1 MKNDPKKLL
10 IIIRHGERTDRVGE
24 IPKCGIL
31 NPELTEKGKNQ
42 SLLTSKILIKTIFK
56 YGIKTISPNIIQ
68 IRTSPYIRTIQTAVQ
83 ISKGFNLFFKE
94 ENLNNE
100 NLNNIYIDFD
110 LKKRIKPNKK
120 INKNEFLYKTIENYI
135 NFDPELKGF
144 NYLGDKG
151 EFSLEPETKEQCEK
165 RSFDYTE
172 NILKNNIEKNN
183 DKKIFI
189 IIGHRG
195 CLKYILK
202 KLGYKAIINNKKI
215 LDYCSQFFFDITNGL
230 DKAIFLENISKPN
243 LEQLLKIFMY
253 IYIYLY
259 II

>member
-42 SLLTSKILIKTIFK
+42 SFLTSKILIKTIFK

-94 ENLNNE
+94 E

-202 KLGYKAIINNKKI
+202 KLGYKNIINNKKI
-215 LDYCSQFFFDITNGL
+215 LDYCSQFFFDISNGL

-243 LEQLLKIFMY
+243 LE
-253 IYIYLY
+253 
-259 II
+259 

>member
-42 SLLTSKILIKTIFK
+42 SFLTSKILIKTIFK

-202 KLGYKAIINNKKI
+202 KLGYKNIINNKKI

-243 LEQLLKIFMY
+243 LE
-253 IYIYLY
+253 
-259 II
+259 

>member
-31 NPELTEKGKNQ
+31 NPELTEKGKKQ

-202 KLGYKAIINNKKI
+202 KLGYKNIINNKKI

-243 LEQLLKIFMY
+243 LE
-253 IYIYLY
+253 
-259 II
+259 

>member
-42 SLLTSKILIKTIFK
+42 SLLASKILIKTIFK

-165 RSFDYTE
+165 RSFNYTE

-202 KLGYKAIINNKKI
+202 KLGYKNIINNKKI
-215 LDYCSQFFFDITNGL
+215 LDYCSQFFFDISNGL

-243 LEQLLKIFMY
+243 LE
-253 IYIYLY
+253 
-259 II
+259 

>member
-1 MKNDPKKLL
+1 MKKLL

-42 SLLTSKILIKTIFK
+42 SFLTSKILIKTIFK

-243 LEQLLKIFMY
+243 LE
-253 IYIYLY
+253 
-259 II
+259 

>member
-42 SLLTSKILIKTIFK
+42 SVLTSKILIKTIFK

-172 NILKNNIEKNN
+172 NILKNSIEKNN

-243 LEQLLKIFMY
+243 LE
-253 IYIYLY
+253 
-259 II
+259 

>member
-42 SLLTSKILIKTIFK
+42 SFLTSKILIKTIFK

-215 LDYCSQFFFDITNGL
+215 LDYCSQFFFDISNGL

-243 LEQLLKIFMY
+243 LE
-253 IYIYLY
+253 
-259 II
+259 

>member
-1 MKNDPKKLL
+1 MKNDPEKKLL

-42 SLLTSKILIKTIFK
+42 SLLASKILIKTIFK

-165 RSFDYTE
+165 RSFNYTE

-202 KLGYKAIINNKKI
+202 KLGYKNIINNKKI

-243 LEQLLKIFMY
+243 LE
-253 IYIYLY
+253 
-259 II
+259 

>member
-1 MKNDPKKLL
+1 MKNDPKNLL

-42 SLLTSKILIKTIFK
+42 SFLTSKILIKTIFK

-215 LDYCSQFFFDITNGL
+215 LDYCSQFFFDISNGL

-243 LEQLLKIFMY
+243 LE
-253 IYIYLY
+253 
-259 II
+259 

>member
-243 LEQLLKIFMY
+243 LE
-253 IYIYLY
+253 
-259 II
+259 

>member
-42 SLLTSKILIKTIFK
+42 SFLTSKILIKTIFK

-135 NFDPELKGF
+135 KFDPELKGF

-165 RSFDYTE
+165 RSFNYTE

-202 KLGYKAIINNKKI
+202 KLGYKNIINNKKI

-243 LEQLLKIFMY
+243 LE
-253 IYIYLY
+253 
-259 II
+259 

>member
-42 SLLTSKILIKTIFK
+42 SFLTSKILIKTIFK

-202 KLGYKAIINNKKI
+202 KLGYKNIINNKKI
-215 LDYCSQFFFDITNGL
+215 LDYCSQFFFDISNGL

-243 LEQLLKIFMY
+243 LE
-253 IYIYLY
+253 
-259 II
+259 

>member
-42 SLLTSKILIKTIFK
+42 SFLTSKILIKTIFK

-243 LEQLLKIFMY
+243 LE
-253 IYIYLY
+253 
-259 II
+259 

>member
-31 NPELTEKGKNQ
+31 NPELTEKGKKQ

-202 KLGYKAIINNKKI
+202 KLGYKNIINNKKI
-215 LDYCSQFFFDITNGL
+215 LDYCSQFFFDISNGL

-243 LEQLLKIFMY
+243 LE
-253 IYIYLY
+253 
-259 II
+259 

>member
-42 SLLTSKILIKTIFK
+42 SFLTSKILIKTIFK

-120 INKNEFLYKTIENYI
+120 INKNEFLCKTIENYI

-195 CLKYILK
+195 YLKYILK
-202 KLGYKAIINNKKI
+202 KLGYKNIINNKKI

-243 LEQLLKIFMY
+243 LE
-253 IYIYLY
+253 
-259 II
+259 

>member
-10 IIIRHGERTDRVGE
+10 IIIRHGDRTDRVGE

-42 SLLTSKILIKTIFK
+42 SFLTSKILIKTIVK

-230 DKAIFLENISKPN
+230 DKAIFLEHISKPH
-243 LEQLLKIFMY
+243 LE
-253 IYIYLY
+253 
-259 II
+259 

>member
-42 SLLTSKILIKTIFK
+42 SFLTSKILIKTIFK

-202 KLGYKAIINNKKI
+202 KLGYKNIINNKKI
-215 LDYCSQFFFDITNGL
+215 LDYCSQFFFDISNGL

-243 LEQLLKIFMY
+243 IE
-253 IYIYLY
+253 
-259 II
+259 

>member
-1 MKNDPKKLL
+1 MKNDPEKKLL

-31 NPELTEKGKNQ
+31 NPELTQKGKIQ
-42 SLLTSKILIKTIFK
+42 SFLASKILIQTIFK
-56 YGIKTISPNIIQ
+56 HGIKDISPNIIQ

-83 ISKGFNLFFKE
+83 ILKGFNTFFKE
-94 ENLNNE
+94 QNLINE

-110 LKKRIKPNKK
+110 LRKRIKPNKK
-120 INKNEFLYKTIENYI
+120 INKNEFLYKTIEHYI
-135 NFDPELKGF
+135 DFDPELKEF

-172 NILKNNIEKNN
+172 KKLKINIEKNS

-202 KLGYKAIINNKKI
+202 KLGYDNIIKNKKI
-215 LDYCSQFFFDITNGL
+215 LDYCSQFFFDITKGIDN
-230 DKAIFLENISKPN
+230 ATFLENISKPN
-243 LEQLLKIFMY
+243 NLE
-253 IYIYLY
+253 
-259 II
+259 

>member
-10 IIIRHGERTDRVGE
+10 IIIRHGERTDSVGE

-42 SLLTSKILIKTIFK
+42 SFLTSKILIKTIFK

-202 KLGYKAIINNKKI
+202 KLGYKNIINNKKI

-243 LEQLLKIFMY
+243 LE
-253 IYIYLY
+253 
-259 II
+259 

>member
-42 SLLTSKILIKTIFK
+42 SFLTSKILIKTIFK

-135 NFDPELKGF
+135 KFDPELKGF

-243 LEQLLKIFMY
+243 LE
-253 IYIYLY
+253 
-259 II
+259 

>member
-1 MKNDPKKLL
+1 MKNSPEKKLL

-42 SLLTSKILIKTIFK
+42 SFLAGKILINTVIK
-56 YGIKTISPNIIQ
+56 YDIKKFSPNNIQ

-83 ISKGFNLFFKE
+83 ILKGFNLFFKE
-94 ENLNNE
+94 KNNKE

-120 INKNEFLYKTIENYI
+120 INKNEFLYKTVENYI
-135 NFDPELKGF
+135 NFDPELKGY

-165 RSFDYTE
+165 RSYDYTD
-172 NILKNNIEKNN
+172 NILNTNIEKNN
-183 DKKIFI
+183 NNKIFI

-195 CLKYILK
+195 SLKYILK
-202 KLGYKAIINNKKI
+202 KLGYHDIIGNKKI
-215 LDYCSQFFFDITNGL
+215 LDYCSQFFFDVTKGL
-230 DKAIFLENISKPN
+230 DNAIFLENISKPN
-243 LEQLLKIFMY
+243 LE
-253 IYIYLY
+253 
-259 II
+259 

>member
-42 SLLTSKILIKTIFK
+42 SFLTSKILIKTIFK

-165 RSFDYTE
+165 RSFNYTE

-202 KLGYKAIINNKKI
+202 KLGYKNIINNKKI
-215 LDYCSQFFFDITNGL
+215 LDYCSQFFFDISNGL

-243 LEQLLKIFMY
+243 LE
-253 IYIYLY
+253 
-259 II
+259 

>member
-42 SLLTSKILIKTIFK
+42 SFLTSKILIKTIFK

-172 NILKNNIEKNN
+172 NILKNSIEKNN

-202 KLGYKAIINNKKI
+202 KLGYKNIINNKKI

-243 LEQLLKIFMY
+243 LE
-253 IYIYLY
+253 
-259 II
+259 

>member
-1 MKNDPKKLL
+1 MKNNPKKLL

-42 SLLTSKILIKTIFK
+42 SFLTSKILIKTIFK

-202 KLGYKAIINNKKI
+202 KLGYKNIINNKKI
-215 LDYCSQFFFDITNGL
+215 LDYCSQFFFDISNGL

-243 LEQLLKIFMY
+243 LE
-253 IYIYLY
+253 
-259 II
+259 

>member
-1 MKNDPKKLL
+1 MKNDPEKKLL

-42 SLLTSKILIKTIFK
+42 SFLTSKILIKTIFK

-165 RSFDYTE
+165 RSFNYTE

-202 KLGYKAIINNKKI
+202 KLGYKNIINNKKI

-243 LEQLLKIFMY
+243 LE
-253 IYIYLY
+253 
-259 II
+259 